1 LKRLF
6 LILILIISNNI
17 FSILEIEI
25 IKGSDNLSK
34 IAFVPF
40 AVNEGLELSQGE
52 NLAKLIER
60 NMLLFGE
67 FENLD
72 KAEMLAFPS
81 LEEDFFYRDWKIQGV
96 DFSVIGKINSVNI
109 LGNLNISYTL
119 FNINRRIKVLEGEI
133 VGSENNIDGIAK
145 IISNRIY
152 EKITGLKGIFDTKLA
167 YVINSDS
174 DTYQMCISD
183 IDGKNERILFTSKSP
198 IMSPDWSPDRKKI
211 AYVSFE
217 NGIAEIFIQDLKTGE
232 RDSIQALGMTNSAPV
247 WSPDGKSLALVVSFS
262 GNPDIFLYSIA
273 SKSLSRLTNHYAID
287 TEPSWSPDSKKIIF
301 TSDRSGSPQLYEINT
316 SSKRQ
321 KRLTRDGTYNARGR
335 YFPDG
340 KSIFFVHGNNSNFQI
355 ATKKLSSRFIETL
368 TSTSLDESPTISP
381 NGNVIIYATK
391 KGSKGYLGGITLNG
405 KSRFSLPVKNGS
417 VREPAW
423 SPLVNN

>member
-1 LKRLF
+1 MNRFFFLTVLF
-6 LILILIISNNI
+6 ISNSL

-25 IKGSDNLSK
+25 LKGSDNLSK
-34 IAFVPF
+34 VAFVPF
-40 AVNEGLELSQGE
+40 GVEEGIEDSYGE
-52 NLAKLIER
+52 QISKFIEKNL
-60 NMLLFGE
+60 LLFGE
-67 FENLD
+67 FENLVES
-72 KAEMLAFPS
+72 EMLSYPS
-81 LEEDFFYRDWKIQGV
+81 SENDFYYRDWKVLGV
-96 DFSVIGKINSVNI
+96 DFSLIGKVNSVNS
-109 LGNLNISYTL
+109 LGNLNISYSL

-133 VGSENNIDGIAK
+133 VGNEENIEGISK

-152 EKITGLKGIFDTKLA
+152 EEITGLRGIFDTKLA
-167 YVINSDS
+167 YVINSDAE
-174 DTYQMCISD
+174 TYQMCISD
-183 IDGKNERILFTSKSP
+183 IDGKNEQILFTSKAP

-217 NGIAEIFIQDLKTGE
+217 NGLAEIFIQDLKSGN

-262 GNPDIFLYSIA
+262 GNPDIFLYSLTN
-273 SKSLSRLTNHYAID
+273 KRLKRLTNHYGID

-316 SSKRQ
+316 KSKRK
-321 KRLTRDGTYNARGR
+321 KRLTRDGNYNARGR

-340 KSIFFVHGNNSNFQI
+340 KSIFFVHGNDGNFQI
-355 ATKKLSSRFIETL
+355 AIKKLSSRYIETL

-381 NGNVIIYATK
+381 NGNIIIYATK
-391 KGSKGYLGGITLNG
+391 DGSNGYLGGITLDG

-423 SPLVNN
+423 SPLLN

>member
-1 LKRLF
+1 MKRSVI
-6 LILILIISNNI
+6 ILILVSSNI
-17 FSILEIEI
+17 FSLLEIEI

-34 IAFVPF
+34 VAFVPF
-40 AVNEGLELSQGE
+40 GIEENVNENYGE
-52 NLAKLIER
+52 KVSTLIEK

-72 KAEMLAFPS
+72 KAEMLSFPDS
-81 LEEDFFYRDWKIQGV
+81 EDDFYYRDWQIMGV
-96 DFSVIGKINSVNI
+96 DYSVIGKINSVNA
-109 LGNLNISYTL
+109 LGNLNISYSL
-119 FNINRRIKVLEGEI
+119 FNINRRIKILEGEI
-133 VGSENNIDGIAK
+133 VGRENNIEGIAK

-167 YVINSDS
+167 YIVNSDAE
-174 DTYQMCISD
+174 TYQMCISD
-183 IDGKNERILFTSKSP
+183 IDGKNEQILFTSTAP

-217 NGIAEIFIQDLKTGE
+217 NGLAEIFIQDLASGE
-232 RDSIQALGMTNSAPV
+232 RESIQALGMTNSAPV

-262 GNPDIFLYSIA
+262 GNPDIFSYSINN
-273 SKSLSRLTNHYAID
+273 KRLVRLTNHYGID

-316 SSKRQ
+316 QSKRK
-321 KRLTRDGTYNARGR
+321 KRLTRDGNYNARGR

-340 KSIFFVHGNNSNFQI
+340 KSIFFVHGNDGNFQI

-381 NGNVIIYATK
+381 NGNIIIYATK
-391 KGSKGYLGGITLNG
+391 DGSKGYLGGITLDG

-423 SPLVNN
+423 SPLFN

>member
-1 LKRLF
+1 MKRSKI
-6 LILILIISNNI
+6 ILIFLSSNI
-17 FSILEIEI
+17 FSLLEIEI

-34 IAFVPF
+34 VAFVPF
-40 AVNEGLELSQGE
+40 GIEENVNENYGE
-52 NLAKLIER
+52 KVSTLIEK

-72 KAEMLAFPS
+72 KAEMLSFPDS
-81 LEEDFFYRDWKIQGV
+81 EDDFYYRDWQIMGV
-96 DFSVIGKINSVNI
+96 DYSVIGKINSVNA
-109 LGNLNISYTL
+109 LGNLNISYSL
-119 FNINRRIKVLEGEI
+119 FNINRRIKILEGEI
-133 VGSENNIDGIAK
+133 VGRENNIEGIAK

-167 YVINSDS
+167 YIVNSDAE
-174 DTYQMCISD
+174 TYQMCISD
-183 IDGKNERILFTSKSP
+183 IDGKNEQILFTSTAP

-217 NGIAEIFIQDLKTGE
+217 NGLAEIFIQDLASGE
-232 RDSIQALGMTNSAPV
+232 RESIQALGMTNSAPV

-262 GNPDIFLYSIA
+262 GNPDIFSYSINN
-273 SKSLSRLTNHYAID
+273 KRLVRLTNHYGID

-316 SSKRQ
+316 QSKRK
-321 KRLTRDGTYNARGR
+321 KRLTRDGNYNARGR

-340 KSIFFVHGNNSNFQI
+340 KSIFFVHGNDGNFQI

-381 NGNVIIYATK
+381 NGNIIIYATK
-391 KGSKGYLGGITLNG
+391 DGSKGYLGGITLDG

-423 SPLVNN
+423 SPLFN

>member
-1 LKRLF
+1 MKRSLIILF
-6 LILILIISNNI
+6 LASSNI

-25 IKGSDNLSK
+25 IKGSDSLSK
-34 IAFVPF
+34 VAFVPF
-40 AVNEGLELSQGE
+40 GIEENVNENYGE
-52 NLAKLIER
+52 QISNLIEK

-72 KAEMLAFPS
+72 KAEMLSFPDS
-81 LEEDFFYRDWKIQGV
+81 EEDFYYRDWKIMGV
-96 DFSVIGKINSVNI
+96 DYSVIGKVNSVNA
-109 LGNLNISYTL
+109 LGNLNISYSL
-119 FNINRRIKVLEGEI
+119 FNINRRIKILEGEI
-133 VGSENNIDGIAK
+133 VGKENNLEGIAK

-167 YVINSDS
+167 YIVNLDTE
-174 DTYQMCISD
+174 TYQMCISD
-183 IDGKNERILFTSKSP
+183 IDGKNEQILFTSAAP

-217 NGIAEIFIQDLKTGE
+217 NGLAEIFIQDLASGE
-232 RDSIQALGMTNSAPV
+232 RESIQALGMTNSAPV

-262 GNPDIFLYSIA
+262 GNPDIFSYSINN
-273 SKSLSRLTNHYAID
+273 KRLVRLTNHYGID

-316 SSKRQ
+316 QSKRK
-321 KRLTRDGTYNARGR
+321 KRLTRDGNYNARGR

-340 KSIFFVHGNNSNFQI
+340 KSIFFVHGNEGNFQI

-381 NGNVIIYATK
+381 NGNIIIYATK
-391 KGSKGYLGGITLNG
+391 EGSKGYLGGITLDG

-423 SPLVNN
+423 SP

>member
-1 LKRLF
+1 MKRISIILF
-6 LILILIISNNI
+6 LLSSNI
-17 FSILEIEI
+17 FSLLEIEI

-34 IAFVPF
+34 VAFVPF
-40 AVNEGLELSQGE
+40 GIAENVEENYGE
-52 NLAKLIER
+52 QISALIEK

-72 KAEMLAFPS
+72 KAEMLSFPDS
-81 LEEDFFYRDWKIQGV
+81 EEDFFYRDWKIMGV
-96 DFSVIGKINSVNI
+96 DYSVIGKINSVNS
-109 LGNLNISYTL
+109 LGNLNISYSL
-119 FNINRRIKVLEGEI
+119 FNVNRRIKILEGEI
-133 VGSENNIDGIAK
+133 VGKENNIEGIAK

-167 YVINSDS
+167 YIVNLDAE
-174 DTYQMCISD
+174 TYQMCISD
-183 IDGKNERILFTSKSP
+183 IDGKNEQILFTSSAP

-217 NGIAEIFIQDLKTGE
+217 NGLAEIFIQDLASGE
-232 RDSIQALGMTNSAPV
+232 RESIQALGMTNSAPV

-262 GNPDIFLYSIA
+262 GNPDIFSYSINN
-273 SKSLSRLTNHYAID
+273 KRLVRLTNHYGID

-316 SSKRQ
+316 QSKRK
-321 KRLTRDGTYNARGR
+321 KRLTRDGNYNARGR

-340 KSIFFVHGNNSNFQI
+340 KSIFFVHGNDGNFQI
-355 ATKKLSSRFIETL
+355 AAKKLSSRFIETL

-381 NGNVIIYATK
+381 NGNIIIYATK
-391 KGSKGYLGGITLNG
+391 DGPKGYLGGITLDG

-423 SPLVNN
+423 SP

>member
-1 LKRLF
+1 MKKTIAIVF
-6 LILILIISNNI
+6 LLVSSNI

-25 IKGSDNLSK
+25 LKGSDNLSK

-40 AVNEGLELSQGE
+40 GVEDDIDEDYGIQISN
-52 NLAKLIER
+52 LIEK
-60 NMLLFGE
+60 NMLLFAE

-72 KAEMLAFPS
+72 KSEMLSYPAE
-81 LEEDFFYRDWKIQGV
+81 EEDFFYRDWKVQGV
-96 DFSVIGKINSVNI
+96 DFSLIGKINSLNA
-109 LGNLNISYTL
+109 LGNLNISYSL
-119 FNINRRIKVLEGEI
+119 FNVNRRIKILEGEI
-133 VGSENNIDGIAK
+133 NGNEEDIGRISK
-145 IISNRIY
+145 IISNRVY

-174 DTYQMCISD
+174 NTYQMCISD
-183 IDGKNERILFTSKSP
+183 IDGQNEKVLFTSKSP

-217 NGIAEIFIQDLKTGE
+217 NGFAEIFIQDLISGKRE
-232 RDSIQALGMTNSAPV
+232 SIQALGMTNSAPV
-247 WSPDGKSLALVVSFS
+247 WSPDGKKLALVVSFS
-262 GNPDIFLYSIA
+262 GNPDIFSYSIS
-273 SKSLSRLTNHYAID
+273 SKRLIRLTDHYAID

-301 TSDRSGSPQLYEINT
+301 TSDRSGGPQLYEINT
-316 SSKRQ
+316 QTKRK
-321 KRLTRDGTYNARGR
+321 KRLTKDGNYNARGK

-340 KSIFFVHGNNSNFQI
+340 RSIFFVHGNNGNFQI

-381 NGNVIIYATK
+381 NGNIIIYATK
-391 KGSKGYLGGITLNG
+391 DGANGYLGGITLDG

-423 SPLVNN
+423 SPLAN